1 MNPLHGVVAGLFE
14 GRFGGVENHCRFAER
29 MIAQAADGRKKVIA
43 EKNKQ
48 RATVIDMLRILGA
61 MWMMK

>member
-1 MNPLHGVVAGLFE
+1 
-14 GRFGGVENHCRFAER
+14 